1 MDNPLFNKHVQT
13 IYDSVLED
21 AGWEMLITQLVQDL
35 DFRSGTIGVDSQE
48 EGIITRFSF
57 GYDNQELSL
66 IKDYYH
72 KLDIWTQ
79 ALWSQPMQEFHPS
92 EKMIPDSEF
101 KKTEFYN
108 DFCKP
113 VDIAHTTGCFIQSDH
128 THGLRIAF
136 QRTHEQGSC
145 IEHIGYLNAL
155 SPHLNQA
162 AKLRQQFKDYE
173 VRLQSVTAIID
184 TMPIATLLVDENARI
199 HYANANAE
207 QLFLSHSTLQ
217 NKQGVLELK
226 NAFRNT
232 FIEILQQTVK
242 AAAGQYEADQNEVTI
257 NYSGQKTM
265 VLPATNEHSELEI
278 QVQPIGV
285 YESMFGM
292 HIRKPL
298 ALVYIKEI
306 NPQSPLNRDILQSFF
321 NLSSREIEL
330 ASKLVQGK
338 SLNDIVTENHR
349 SMNTLKTQLK
359 SLFAKTG
366 TNSQSQLVARL
377 LSSLAAAKNN

>member
-162 AKLRQQFKDYE
+162 AKLRQQFKDY
-173 VRLQSVTAIID
+173 
-184 TMPIATLLVDENARI
+184 ARI

-232 FIEILQQTVK
+232 FIEILQQTAK